1 MHGVNQFTNI
11 FQQLVKW
18 IAFGNYFVNPVGKGA
33 L

>member
-1 MHGVNQFTNI
+1 VNQFTNI

-18 IAFGNYFVNPVGKGA
+18 IAFGNYFVKPIGNGA